1 MPGPKMEFLP
11 PTWRRAAAI
20 FGRAGPRSEQGRSR
34 LPRARPRE
42 HVAEIPRRS
51 LHKVA
56 AGDSLENTPTARS
69 WTAAA
74 PTEATTMG
82 TAAEPQ
88 VSGHAHAGNS
98 PPCGSGTKD
107 LPPCLPTYRLLAPA
121 CRFLHPSLPPHHRP
135 RRASHRERGGSSD
148 DRECDAGSY
157 DGTRT
162 RTRATAFYTN
172 DITTTTRLPLYL
184 PLLHHWPRRALH
196 RERGGSPGDRGRDGP
211 ANGDGARARTSDY
224 EWRKKTTRVDRAPTL
239 WIIFEHSVVVVIA
252 TAGAEAKLLLGHED
266 QTSVFAASD
275 NKMADRT
282 TILLRRGTTR
292 TNTWYT

>member
-1 MPGPKMEFLP
+1 MNGSG
-11 PTWRRAAAI
+11 TDGGYDYGDGRRAA
-20 FGRAGPRSEQGRSR
+20 GKRARSR
-34 LPRARPRE
+34 RQQP
-42 HVAEIPRRS
+42 S
-51 LHKVA
+51 LRKRHE
-56 AGDSLENTPTARS
+56 GP
-69 WTAAA
+69 
-74 PTEATTMG
+74 
-82 TAAEPQ
+82 
-88 VSGHAHAGNS
+88 
-98 PPCGSGTKD
+98 
-107 LPPCLPTYRLLAPA
+107 
-121 CRFLHPSLPPHHRP
+121 PSLPPYLSPPRPLPVVSSTTPSLPITGHDARRIGNAEGHRTT
-135 RRASHRERGGSSD
+135 ENVT
-148 DRECDAGSY
+148 DAGSY

-224 EWRKKTTRVDRAPTL
+224 EWHKKTTRVDRAPTL

-292 TNTWYT
+292 TNTWYTHNSIFSHS